1 MLLGN
6 QIIFEI
12 TKDENVELRVDLMDK
27 TGELGYAKYFYF
39 SINGPG
45 DFYRLYVNGYSGNAG
60 KNILLGYCLVSFVG
74 N

>member
-12 TKDENVELRVDLMDK
+12 TKDDNVELRVDLVDK
-27 TGELGYAKYFYF
+27 TGESGYAKYSYF
-39 SINGPG
+39 SISGPE

-60 KNILLGYCLVSFVG
+60 KNLMLGMLSCF
-74 N
+74 